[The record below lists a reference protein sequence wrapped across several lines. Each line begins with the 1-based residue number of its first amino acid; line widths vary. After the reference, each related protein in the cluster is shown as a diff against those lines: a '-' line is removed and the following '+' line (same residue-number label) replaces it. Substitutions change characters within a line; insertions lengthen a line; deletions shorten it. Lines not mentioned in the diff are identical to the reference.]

1 MHLLSPKKPMLIIW
15 RVPLEAAIEN
25 FLSKTIS
32 TSMQLYHPPMII
44 SCNGP
49 LNSRR
54 QNPKNIDDTK
64 LFNFSVALIVKM
76 AGIVGLTCLK
86 GKTPE
91 KCLDII
97 LDR

>member
-1 MHLLSPKKPMLIIW
+1 MRFFKL
-15 RVPLEAAIEN
+15 
-25 FLSKTIS
+25 
-32 TSMQLYHPPMII
+32 QLFRI
-44 SCNGP
+44 
-49 LNSRR
+49 
-54 QNPKNIDDTK
+54 
-64 LFNFSVALIVKM
+64 LIVKM